1 MPRTSKKLPVVVR
14 KLKRQTAA
22 QKKYVK
28 QLRANARAKRMISRG
43 LLLPPAG
50 GTTRTTAPR
59 KRRSASPKAVSI
71 SVKSGGRT
79 KTIKVLPAC
88 STAGRTLK
96 KKGTGRKPANRAAS
110 RAGKVLA
117 TAPCRTGARKVATTK
132 RKTTTA
138 KRKTSTKSGGNIINK
153 VIKSIFG
160 GGKKSS
166 ASAIKLPKVG
176 VKKTATKKTT
186 AKRVVRKASSS
197 KLARIK
203 RIVC

>member
-1 MPRTSKKLPVVVR
+1 MPRTSKKLAVKS
-14 KLKRQTAA
+14 KLKRQTTA
-22 QKKYVK
+22 QKKMIIN
-28 QLRANARAKRMISRG
+28 LRAKARAKRMISKG
-43 LLLPPAG
+43 MLLPPAG

-110 RAGKVLA
+110 RAGKTLA

-138 KRKTSTKSGGNIINK
+138 KRKTSTKSGGNIISK